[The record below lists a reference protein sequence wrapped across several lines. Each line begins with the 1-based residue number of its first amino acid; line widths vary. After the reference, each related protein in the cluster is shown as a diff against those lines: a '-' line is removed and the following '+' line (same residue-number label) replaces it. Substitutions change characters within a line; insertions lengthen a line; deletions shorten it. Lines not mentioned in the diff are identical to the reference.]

1 MTTHQHP
8 RPLLVPDLGRSLDR
22 RNLTKP
28 VYDRR
33 MVDDMEENADWS
45 GSDVVTLEY
54 TTDRARSGRRSLR
67 FSTKLRNKAYIAS
80 ARQANGS
87 FTGAGV
93 LFEQMPF
100 AAIMSRRFSPSQDW
114 SRYNRLSLWCYLH
127 PTDAAIM
134 RTNQL
139 SFGFVCDGAEAGP
152 VDPVAL
158 HHVGDLIAGQWNRII
173 WEFPEIRRDRVSQFR
188 IFQPTAGLSVRG
200 AQSRLTY
207 DFDELCLEL
216 VDAEPVDGWA
226 VTEGKAAYCH
236 AGYQPD
242 AQKIAIAP
250 PGSDDFSLVDAATGE
265 TAVTLAA
272 EKITSRRGSY
282 SVLDFGS
289 FDRRGRYRLV
299 HGGSATEEFV
309 IADDA
314 WHHVAE
320 ATLNA
325 FYGFRCGFAIPG
337 VHDACHLDVFAEH
350 NGERRVV
357 GGGWHDAAN
366 MTQAPNRTFLS
377 IYALLELHE
386 SLLARGAE
394 DLADRAVEEARWGI
408 DWLLQTRFGPGL
420 RVLYGEYS
428 YYTDA
433 VAGTIDDVVQDGQS
447 GVGRDPWIN
456 TLAALAGA
464 RAARAPHGSDPD
476 LGDTLIAAASQDYDS
491 AAAGIAPPAEATPRQ
506 INEPSWRDQ
515 IGYLTLA
522 AVELYRATSEQK
534 YATDAARLARWL
546 VDTQERRFVD
556 GIPVT
561 GYFYEDAGRS
571 RIVHEY
577 HNGFEDSGL
586 LAFAAL
592 CETFAD
598 HPEWM
603 HWYAGLALYADY
615 FCAKG
620 AEASEPFGIIPAA
633 VWRRADIDAPYP
645 DNVIGAPIA
654 AMGPSPNY
662 PTPPTPEV
670 IRQQMLDQF
679 EAGTDLGSDHR
690 LRVFPLWYDNTR
702 HGSSNVHLGKTI
714 GLAAAGRVL
723 NRPAIGD
730 LAARQVQW
738 LLGANP
744 FSRSLVYGVGYDYWQ
759 NFTVSLPNLVGGLSL
774 GFNSYRDDS
783 PAWGNN
789 ALFPY
794 KELWVFSSCRMAHV
808 LAYVGAPASVT
819 GSASRGAEWTNLRTR
834 AVHAVDPGKFGLR
847 LPGGD
852 YQVSFGGRSCH
863 VLLGDGT
870 SRTLDLDPAETL
882 TIELSAGQAD
892 GTVVAVAMTLSGSG
906 RYDLEA
912 RTFNARLTGLP
923 PTVNLTGNGTRTDQ
937 LIVQIE
943 DPSMPWLL
951 AVIPDGRL
959 SDRAEVGGTAR
970 PLQSLASSSTAAL
983 LP

>member
-1 MTTHQHP
+1 MTDQQDRAP
-8 RPLLVPDLGRSLDR
+8 MLMPDPGHGLDR
-22 RNLTKP
+22 RNLSKK
-28 VYDRR
+28 VHDRR
-33 MVDDMEENADWS
+33 VVDNMEDDAGWS
-45 GSDVVTLEY
+45 ASDAVTMEY
-54 TTDRARSGRRSLR
+54 TTERARSGRRSLR
-67 FSTKLRNKAYIAS
+67 FSTELRNEAYIRA
-80 ARQANGS
+80 ARRENGS
-87 FTGAGV
+87 FSGDGV

-100 AAIMSRRFSPSQDW
+100 AAIMSRRFSPPQDW
-114 SRYNRLSLWCYLH
+114 SGYNRLSLWCYVH

-158 HHVGDLIAGQWNRII
+158 HYVGDLTPGQWNRII
-173 WEFPEIRRDRVSQFR
+173 WEFPEIKRDRVSQFR
-188 IFQPTAGLSVRG
+188 VFQPTSGISVRG
-200 AQSRLTY
+200 APSRITY

-216 VDAEPVDGWA
+216 VDAEPVDGWV
-226 VTEGKAAYCH
+226 VTEGKTAYCH
-236 AGYQPD
+236 VGYQPG

-250 PGSDDFSLVDAATGE
+250 PGPDDFSLVDAATGE

-272 EKITSRRGSY
+272 EKVTGRRGTY
-282 SVLDFGS
+282 SVLSFGS
-289 FDRRGRYRLV
+289 FDHPGRYRLV
-299 HGGSATEEFV
+299 HGGSATGEFV

-314 WHHVAE
+314 WDRVVE

-325 FYGFRCGFAIPG
+325 FCGFRCGFAIPG

-350 NGERRVV
+350 DGERRVV

-386 SLLARGAE
+386 SLLARGAG
-394 DLADRAVEEARWGI
+394 DLARRALEEARWGI

-420 RVLYGEYS
+420 RVLYGDYS

-433 VAGTIDDVVQDGQS
+433 VPGTIDDVVQDSRG
-447 GVGRDPWIN
+447 GVGTDPWLN
-456 TLAALAGA
+456 TLSALAGA
-464 RAARAPHGSDPD
+464 RAARTLRGSNPE
-476 LGDTLIAAASQDYDS
+476 LSDTLIAAAAQDYD
-491 AAAGIAPPAEATPRQ
+491 AVVADIAPPAEATPRQ

-522 AVELYRATSEQK
+522 SVELYRATSEQK
-534 YATDAARLARWL
+534 YATHAARLARWL
-546 VDTQERRFVD
+546 VGTQERRFVD

-586 LAFAAL
+586 LALAAL
-592 CETFAD
+592 CETLTD

-603 HWYAGLALYADY
+603 DWYAGLSIYAEY

-620 AEASEPFGIIPAA
+620 AEASGPFGVIPAA
-633 VWRRADIDAPYP
+633 VWRRADIDAPWP

-662 PTPPTPEV
+662 PTPPTPEL
-670 IRQQMLDQF
+670 IRRQMLDQF

-723 NRPAIGD
+723 GRPATTD
-730 LAARQVQW
+730 LAGRQVQW
-738 LLGANP
+738 LLGTNP
-744 FSRSLVYGVGYDYWQ
+744 FSRSLMYGVGYDYWQ
-759 NFTVSLPNLVGGLSL
+759 NFTVSLPNLVGGVSL

-819 GSASRGAEWTNLRTR
+819 GSASHGAEWRNLRTG

-852 YQVSFGGRSCH
+852 YQVNFGGRSRQIS
-863 VLLGDGT
+863 LSDGS
-870 SRTLDLDPAETL
+870 SRTLDLEPAEALIIGL
-882 TIELSAGQAD
+882 TAGQPD
-892 GTVVAVAMTLSGSG
+892 GTAVTLAMTLSGAG
-906 RYDLEA
+906 RHELQA
-912 RTFNARLTGLP
+912 RTFNARITGLP
-923 PTVNLTGNGTRTDQ
+923 AVVDLTGSGTRTEQ
-937 LIVQIE
+937 LTVEIE

-951 AVIPDGRL
+951 AIVPDGRL
-959 SDRAEVGGTAR
+959 GDRAEVGGTTR
-970 PLQSLASSSTAAL
+970 PPQSLA
-983 LP
+983 